1 MSHAASV
8 LAGIISVY
16 MFLIFIRI
24 ILTWFPGANFGG
36 LFIFLCHICDP
47 YLNWFRRFR
56 PFKNSPIDFSPLIAL
71 GVLSLFHRLIL
82 LWGSPGG
89 GSPGALLILL
99 LNAAWSIIVWILGFF
114 IVILILR
121 MAAYLGNYNIY
132 SPFWHFVDLI
142 AQPLMYR
149 ISSIFFPSKI
159 VHYLFRII
167 FSIVILAAVAVLLWG
182 IFHFGVRL
190 LAAIF

>member
-1 MSHAASV
+1 MTYVTSV

-36 LFIFLCHICDP
+36 PFMFLCHICDP
-47 YLNWFRRFR
+47 YLTWFRRFR

-71 GVLSLFHRLIL
+71 AVLSLFHRLLL
-82 LWGSPGG
+82 LWGSPR
-89 GSPGALLILL
+89 GSSLGALLILL
-99 LNAAWSIIVWILGFF
+99 LNAVWSLIAWILGFF

-121 MAAYLGNYNIY
+121 MVAYLGNYNIY
-132 SPFWHFVDLI
+132 SPFWRFVDLI

-149 ISSIFFPSKI
+149 ISSIFFPSRI
-159 VHYLFRII
+159 VHYLFRIL
-167 FSIVILAAVAVLLWG
+167 FSIIILAAAAVLLWG
-182 IFHFGVRL
+182 IFHVGARL
-190 LAAIF
+190 LLALL